1 MRIDFVT
8 LFPDQVL
15 SFVRTSITGRAEKS
29 GAVEYCAVSPRE
41 FARDARGTVD
51 DTPAGGGPGMVMMAE
66 PVRDA
71 LLSLPTESPRAV
83 VMTDPT
89 GVRFEQKHALEL
101 AGMSQVVFLCGHYEG
116 IDDRIRQRYATH
128 TFSLGDFI
136 LTGGELPALVMA
148 DAVVRL
154 LPGVLGSGESLEIDA
169 HSDGLLSAPQFTRPD
184 EFEGLEIPAVLK
196 SGDHGAIARWKR
208 QQSLRLSRSTRPDL
222 FARAELTKSDL
233 DLL

>member
-1 MRIDFVT
+1 MRIDFIS

-15 SFVRTSITGRAEKS
+15 STIRHSITGRAEEK
-29 GAVEYCAVSPRE
+29 GLVEYVAVSPRE

-71 LLSLPTESPRAV
+71 LLSLPVEASRAV
-83 VMTDPT
+83 VVTDPT
-89 GVRFEQKHALEL
+89 GVRFEQSHAREL
-101 AGMSQVVFLCGHYEG
+101 ASLFQVVFVCGHYEG
-116 IDDRIRQRYATH
+116 IDDRFRQRYATH
-128 TFSLGDFI
+128 SFSLGDFI
-136 LTGGELPALVMA
+136 LTGGELPALVMT

-154 LPGVLGSGESLEIDA
+154 LPGVLGSPESLDIDA

-184 EFEGLEIPAVLK
+184 VFEGLEIPAVLK

-208 QQSLRLSRSTRPDL
+208 QMSLRLTRSSRPDL
-222 FARAELTKSDL
+222 FARAELGKSDL
-233 DLL
+233 ELL